1 MRMARVIGHV
11 VSTIKEATHRDHKLL
26 VVQPVDADG
35 QHTEESL
42 LVVDLCQ
49 AGMGDYVLVL
59 QEGNSIR
66 SLMSQPRGAVDSAA
80 VGVIDYVEQGGRQRP
95 LRRPAAAG
103 ATGPAAAATGRA
115 AGATG
120 QGRG

>member
-1 MRMARVIGHV
+1 MARVIGHV

-26 VVQPVDADG
+26 VVQPVDARG
-35 QHTEESL
+35 EPSEESL

-66 SLMSQPRGAVDSAA
+66 SLMGQSRGAVDSAA
-80 VGVIDYVEQGGRQRP
+80 VGIIDYVEQGGRQQRLQRP
-95 LRRPAAAG
+95 PAREAA
-103 ATGPAAAATGRA
+103 R
-115 AGATG
+115 
-120 QGRG
+120 QGGEG